1 MPTKTAE
8 TKTITIPQLRTARLR
23 VRVEGITPLI
33 THAFSE
39 AAMRAMES
47 AQQGAA
53 KVKKA
58 PRNPQAEYEAS
69 VYRTPDGHP
78 AIPAIAI
85 KRAMVT
91 AGQRFAGEKATE
103 LFGAFS
109 IPAEL
114 LEIEGDAPAM
124 RSDRVVLSGIGRVSS
139 ITYRAQYSLPWA
151 LSVPLVLNADF
162 ITPDQAVNL
171 LRLAGFSVGIG
182 DWRVERRGSFGQF
195 SVAEVTAE

>member
-8 TKTITIPQLRTARLR
+8 ARTITIPQLRTARLR

-33 THAFSE
+33 THAFSA
-39 AAMRAMES
+39 AAMAAMEA

-53 KVKKA
+53 RVKKA
-58 PRNPQAEYEAS
+58 PRQPQAEYEAS
-69 VYRTPDGHP
+69 IYHTPDGRP

-85 KRAMVT
+85 KRAMAT

-114 LEIEGDAPAM
+114 LEIEGSAPAM

-139 ITYRAQYSLPWA
+139 VAYRAQFSPWA

-162 ITPDQAVNL
+162 ISPDQAVNL

-195 SVAEVTAE
+195 GVVSVEAE